1 FLPRLVGLPTAL
13 QWTIGAKMVPVAEA
27 HERGLVQQ
35 VVPKEQVLDTAIAV
49 AREMTANSAP
59 VSAALTRQLLWR
71 MAGAPSPLD
80 AHHADSKAIF
90 YRGQS
95 GDVYEGVMSFLE
107 KRPATY
113 PNTVSD
119 DLPEIF

>member
-1 FLPRLVGLPTAL
+1 MMTMEHHPGTPPEQAKGYRALVVDDELPLAEV
-13 QWTIGAKMVPVAEA
+13 VASYLEREQFEA
-27 HERGLVQQ
+27 
-35 VVPKEQVLDTAIAV
+35 VVAANGVDAIAV

-107 KRPATY
+107 KRPPRFTW
-113 PNTVSD
+113 S
-119 DLPEIF
+119 